1 MQEPIARARRV
12 WSGSIAFL
20 AALVAA
26 TGSPQ
31 AGIDEALDCV
41 IDPKSIVE
49 LGTAEQG
56 ILTEVLVKRGDV
68 VAVGDEVAKLDSVLE
83 SLQVKL
89 MKLRASS
96 DVDIRSSEAKLE
108 FRRSESERV
117 SRLHTKKIVS
127 TKNRDEV
134 LIERDLAGYALE
146 SAELDREMAM
156 VEKKQ
161 AEARLARR
169 TVHTPVAGVVMEVI
183 MTPGEYAYEQA
194 SIARIAEINPL
205 YVEVFVPIKYYG
217 QVRAGGMAEVY
228 PEAPIGGKHLAKI
241 TVVDRVFDAA
251 SRTFGVRLE
260 LDNEDHGLPA
270 GLRCRVRFLD
280 SAAAMLPDGKEEPA
294 TQ

>member
-1 MQEPIARARRV
+1 MQEPITRALRTC
-12 WSGSIAFL
+12 SGSFAFL
-20 AALVAA
+20 AALVVAA
-26 TGSPQ
+26 GSPQ

-49 LGTAEQG
+49 LGTAEEG
-56 ILTEVLVKRGDV
+56 IVTEVLVKRGDV

-96 DVDIRSSEAKLE
+96 DAEIRSSEAKLE
-108 FRRSESERV
+108 FRKSEMERV
-117 SRLHTKKIVS
+117 SRLHSKKIVS

-146 SAELDREMAM
+146 SAELDHEMAM
-156 VEKKQ
+156 VEMKQ

-169 TVHTPVAGVVMEVI
+169 TVHTPVAGVVMDVA
-183 MTPGEYAYEQA
+183 MTPGEYAHEQA

-205 YVEVFVPIKYYG
+205 YVEVFVPIKHYG
-217 QVRAGGMAEVY
+217 QVRVGGVAEVY
-228 PEAPIGGKHLAKI
+228 PEAPIGGKHLAKVL
-241 TVVDRVFDAA
+241 VVDQVFDAA

-260 LDNEDHGLPA
+260 LGNEDHSLPA
-270 GLRCRVRFLD
+270 GLRCRVKFLAA
-280 SAAAMLPDGKEEPA
+280 SAAMLPDGNEEPA

>member
-1 MQEPIARARRV
+1 MQEPITRALRTC
-12 WSGSIAFL
+12 SGSFAFL
-20 AALVAA
+20 AALVVAA
-26 TGSPQ
+26 GSPQ

-49 LGTAEQG
+49 LGTAEEG
-56 ILTEVLVKRGDV
+56 IVTEVLVKRGDV

-96 DVDIRSSEAKLE
+96 DAEIRSSEAKLE
-108 FRRSESERV
+108 FRKSEMERV
-117 SRLHTKKIVS
+117 SRLHSKKIVS

-146 SAELDREMAM
+146 SAELDHEMAM
-156 VEKKQ
+156 VEMKQ

-169 TVHTPVAGVVMEVI
+169 TVHTPVAGVVMDVA
-183 MTPGEYAYEQA
+183 MTPGEYAHEQA

-205 YVEVFVPIKYYG
+205 YVEVFVPIKHYG
-217 QVRAGGMAEVY
+217 QVRVGGVAEVY
-228 PEAPIGGKHLAKI
+228 PEAPIGGKHLAKVL
-241 TVVDRVFDAA
+241 VVDQVFDAA

-260 LDNEDHGLPA
+260 LGNEDHSLPA
-270 GLRCRVRFLD
+270 GLRCRVKFLEA
-280 SAAAMLPDGKEEPA
+280 SAAMLPDGNEEPA

>member
-1 MQEPIARARRV
+1 MQEPITRALRTC
-12 WSGSIAFL
+12 SGSFAFL
-20 AALVAA
+20 AALVVAA
-26 TGSPQ
+26 GSPQ

-49 LGTAEQG
+49 LGTAEEG
-56 ILTEVLVKRGDV
+56 IITEVLVKRGDV

-96 DVDIRSSEAKLE
+96 DAEIRSSEAKLE
-108 FRRSESERV
+108 FRKSEMERV
-117 SRLHTKKIVS
+117 SRLHSKKIVS

-146 SAELDREMAM
+146 SAELDHEMAM
-156 VEKKQ
+156 VEMKQ

-169 TVHTPVAGVVMEVI
+169 TVHTPVAGVVMDVA
-183 MTPGEYAYEQA
+183 MTPGEYAHEQA

-205 YVEVFVPIKYYG
+205 YVEVFVPIKHYG
-217 QVRAGGMAEVY
+217 QVRAGGVAEVY
-228 PEAPIGGKHLAKI
+228 PEAPIGGKHLAKVL
-241 TVVDRVFDAA
+241 VVDQVFDAA

-260 LDNEDHGLPA
+260 LSNEDLSLPA
-270 GLRCRVRFLD
+270 GLRCRVKFMEA
-280 SAAAMLPDGKEEPA
+280 SAAMLPDGNEEPA